1 MCVSSRWVGVISIQ
15 STHLLSFHS
24 CHVRRHSCTG
34 TIDQHE
40 LVHALRTHWR
50 FLGVG
55 FAYGDDGTAKRVIGN
70 MVSRVLGE
78 GGGGGRFAAC
88 GGVHVDE
95 GTPIWMANLTYFRRL
110 SPPILGHRSR
120 RRDIRGRVCDIHEGV
135 QGAQRRAAGKR
146 WNRRGMRG
154 IISAR
159 PRPRADMTK
168 GWCWWPPDAGWRAG
182 CALANAALA
191 NAARIQGPGPWTYA
205 RTAPPAHHHHTTT
218 TKRALPQP
226 QPQPQGTTDD
236 SPFFI
241 F

>member
-1 MCVSSRWVGVISIQ
+1 MDGEFD
-15 STHLLSFHS
+15 LLSS
-24 CHVRRHSCTG
+24 
-34 TIDQHE
+34 
-40 LVHALRTHWR
+40 
-50 FLGVG
+50 
-55 FAYGDDGTAKRVIGN
+55 
-70 MVSRVLGE
+70 
-78 GGGGGRFAAC
+78 
-88 GGVHVDE
+88 
-95 GTPIWMANLTYFRRL
+95 PL
-110 SPPILGHRSR
+110 SPILGHRSR

-226 QPQPQGTTDD
+226 QPQPQGTTARFLIRFAARRN
-236 SPFFI
+236 SAVCPGLSGRI
-241 F
+241 PK